1 MKRILSMV
9 AVVLVVFAGAA
20 FANEK
25 AAEKAA
31 PKHIT
36 LEDLKALKDAKK
48 DFVLIDSR
56 GGKYFDGEMIEGA
69 VNLPV
74 DKTTAE
80 SLAKIAPKKDTP
92 LVFYC
97 TDTACNASELAAYKA
112 LAAGYTNVS
121 KVPDG
126 IEGWKKKGW
135 ATTKP
140 KN

>member
-1 MKRILSMV
+1 MKRLLSMA

-25 AAEKAA
+25 AA

-36 LEDLKALKDAKK
+36 LDELKALKDSKK
-48 DFVLIDSR
+48 EFVLIDSR

-80 SLAKIAPKKDTP
+80 SLAKIAPKKETT

-97 TDTACNASELAAYKA
+97 TNTSCNASELAAYKA
-112 LAAGYTNVS
+112 LAAGHTDVS

-135 ATTKP
+135 PTAKA